1 MSDQNKENDI
11 KKDVNQE
18 EPPTAL
24 EDPMPLEDIKQEEQ
38 DTKKKHKTKDSSSSQ
53 IKDKLKDKLKRNK

>member
-53 IKDKLKDKLKRNK
+53 IKDKLKDKLKKNK

>member
-1 MSDQNKENDI
+1 MSDQDKEKDI

-38 DTKKKHKTKDSSSSQ
+38 DTKKKHKSK
-53 IKDKLKDKLKRNK
+53 IPLPARLKIN